1 MLWKRSTMLKYDV
14 AIIGGGPAGSST
26 AITLAKAGR
35 RVVVLERDKFPRFHI
50 GESLLPFSV
59 GAFER
64 LGIREKMDSRFLPK
78 HGGEFATTCGQHRV
92 KFRFRT
98 GFPLPHVCAYQVTRA
113 DFDKMLLDHAAE
125 CGAEIREETA
135 VERVDFDGDGATVAI
150 SGGETIRAEYVVDAS
165 GRNSLIGMQ
174 FGMKQSYAHL
184 QKFSVYAHYE
194 NVGRDEGTDGSM
206 TRIIRGEDRWFWMI
220 PLSDTKMSI
229 GVVMD
234 TAKFKSL
241 KQSPEAVLEAA
252 IAEQPVLTSRMT
264 HSRRVS
270 PVYSTGDYSYR
281 NAKLAGD
288 RWLLTGDAAGFI
300 DPIFS
305 TGVFM
310 AINSGEQAAE
320 AINTA
325 IKSPGKRA
333 GVFHAYEKQLNKLM
347 NMYLRFV
354 TAWYT
359 PEFIEVFVRP
369 ERRFKIPQAVNSV
382 LAGNVKLSWA
392 VWWRMELF
400 YLIVKLQKKYALL
413 PRLDL
418 TPGEPKQRVEV

>member
-1 MLWKRSTMLKYDV
+1 MVKYDV

-26 AITLAKAGR
+26 AIALAKAGR
-35 RVVVLERDKFPRFHI
+35 RVIVLEREKFPRFHI

-64 LGIREKMDSRFLPK
+64 LGLREKMDARFFPK
-78 HGGEFATTCGQHRV
+78 HGGEFATTCGEHRI

-125 CGAEIREETA
+125 SGAEIREETA
-135 VERVDFDGDGATVAI
+135 VDKVDFSPEGVTLTLP
-150 SGGETIRAEYVVDAS
+150 GGETIKASYVVDAS
-165 GRNSLIGMQ
+165 GRNSLIGTQ
-174 FGMKQSYAHL
+174 FGIKKPYAHL
-184 QKFSVYAHYE
+184 QKFSVYAHFE
-194 NVGRDEGTDGSM
+194 NVDRDEGTDGSM

-220 PLSDTKMSI
+220 PLSETKMSI

-241 KQSPEAVLEAA
+241 KLSPEAALEAA
-252 IAEQPVLTSRMT
+252 IAEQPVLTSRMALA
-264 HSRRVS
+264 SRVS
-270 PVYSTGDYSYR
+270 QVYSTGDYSYR
-281 NAKLAGD
+281 NTKLSGD
-288 RWLLTGDAAGFI
+288 RWLLAGDAAGFI

-305 TGVFM
+305 TGVFL
-310 AINSGEQAAE
+310 AIDSGEHAAE
-320 AINTA
+320 AVNSA
-325 IKSPGKRA
+325 LDDPGKRA
-333 GVFHAYEKQLNKLM
+333 GAFLRYEKRLNKVM
-347 NMYLRFV
+347 DMYLRFV

-413 PRLDL
+413 PRLNL
-418 TPGEPKQRVEV
+418 TPGEPKQPVEV